1 MIGPKQHN
9 NISRT
14 GKGSMKK
21 SRTLIVVAWITTK
34 VVEVVPEGI
43 GVGGQNLTDIGEIQ
57 LARKEVIGIIFKKK
71 YVYFILT
78 YF

>member
-1 MIGPKQHN
+1 MICPQQHN

-57 LARKEVIGIIFKKK
+57 LARKEVTGIILKKNT
-71 YVYFILT
+71 FIS
-78 YF
+78 F

>member
-1 MIGPKQHN
+1 MIRHKKHN

-34 VVEVVPEGI
+34 VVEVAPEGAQ
-43 GVGGQNLTDIGEIQ
+43 VGGLNLIDIGEIQ
-57 LARKEVIGIIFKKK
+57 LVRKEVIGK
-71 YVYFILT
+71 ILHEQNT
-78 YF
+78 LN

>member
-1 MIGPKQHN
+1 MICPKQN
-9 NISRT
+9 DNISRT

-57 LARKEVIGIIFKKK
+57 LARKEVIGIIFKKNT
-71 YVYFILT
+71 VISF
-78 YF
+78 